1 MKNKQKTLISI
12 LLTFFVIMSACTDK
26 KKSDTSVTNHH
37 TEETKTSADKISIDI
52 KELEKLV
59 KNAKV
64 LNAEVVM
71 AITLLHHNEL
81 KDLESKMFDHN
92 INAYEKE
99 KLFESRKNAFFNKL
113 QFSYDDYVAY
123 ITEHST
129 EINEY
134 IISHPEITN
143 YLATENRGEK

>member
-1 MKNKQKTLISI
+1 LKNTHKLFIITFAFLLII
-12 LLTFFVIMSACTDK
+12 CACTK
-26 KKSDTSVTNHH
+26 KKNDASLPTYSY
-37 TEETKTSADKISIDI
+37 TESTQNSQNNLTIDI
-52 KELEKLV
+52 KELETLV
-59 KNAKV
+59 KQAKT
-64 LNAEVVM
+64 LNTQVVM
-71 AITLLHHNEL
+71 AITILHHNEL
-81 KDLESKMFDHN
+81 KDLENKMFDHD

-123 ITEHST
+123 ITEHSD

-134 IISHPEITN
+134 IISHPEITD

>member
-1 MKNKQKTLISI
+1 MKTTHKLFIITFVFLLII
-12 LLTFFVIMSACTDK
+12 CACTK
-26 KKSDTSVTNHH
+26 KKNDTSLQTDSY
-37 TEETKTSADKISIDI
+37 TESTQNSQNNLTIDI
-52 KELEKLV
+52 KELETLV
-59 KNAKV
+59 KHAKT
-64 LNAEVVM
+64 LNTQVVM
-71 AITLLHHNEL
+71 AITILHHNEL
-81 KDLESKMFDHN
+81 KDLENKMFDHD

-123 ITEHST
+123 ITEHSD

-134 IISHPEITN
+134 IISHPEITD

>member
-1 MKNKQKTLISI
+1 LKTTHKLFIITFVFLLII
-12 LLTFFVIMSACTDK
+12 CACTK
-26 KKSDTSVTNHH
+26 KKNDTSLQTDSY
-37 TEETKTSADKISIDI
+37 TESTQNSQNNLTIDI
-52 KELEKLV
+52 KELETLV
-59 KNAKV
+59 KQAKT
-64 LNAEVVM
+64 LNTQVVM
-71 AITLLHHNEL
+71 AITILHHNEL
-81 KDLESKMFDHN
+81 KDLENKMFDHD

-123 ITEHST
+123 ITEHSD

-134 IISHPEITN
+134 IISHPEITD

>member
-1 MKNKQKTLISI
+1 MKNTHKLFIISFVFLLII
-12 LLTFFVIMSACTDK
+12 CACTK
-26 KKSDTSVTNHH
+26 KKNDTSLPTDSY
-37 TEETKTSADKISIDI
+37 TESTQNSQNNLTIDI
-52 KELEKLV
+52 KELETLV
-59 KNAKV
+59 KQAKT
-64 LNAEVVM
+64 LNTQVVM
-71 AITLLHHNEL
+71 AITILHHNEL
-81 KDLESKMFDHN
+81 KDIESKMFDHD

-123 ITEHST
+123 ITEHSD

-134 IISHPEITN
+134 IISHPEITD

>member
-1 MKNKQKTLISI
+1 LLII
-12 LLTFFVIMSACTDK
+12 CACTK
-26 KKSDTSVTNHH
+26 KKNDASLPTDSY
-37 TEETKTSADKISIDI
+37 TESTQNSQNNLTIDI
-52 KELEKLV
+52 KELETLV
-59 KNAKV
+59 KHAKT
-64 LNAEVVM
+64 LNTQVVM
-71 AITLLHHNEL
+71 AITILHHNEL
-81 KDLESKMFDHN
+81 KDLENKMFDHD

-123 ITEHST
+123 ITEHSG

-134 IISHPEITN
+134 IISHPEITD

>member
-1 MKNKQKTLISI
+1 MKTTHKLFIITFAFLLII
-12 LLTFFVIMSACTDK
+12 CACTK
-26 KKSDTSVTNHH
+26 KKNDTSLQTDSY
-37 TEETKTSADKISIDI
+37 TESTQNSQNNLTIDI
-52 KELEKLV
+52 KELETLV
-59 KNAKV
+59 KHAKT
-64 LNAEVVM
+64 LNTQVVM
-71 AITLLHHNEL
+71 AITILHHNEL
-81 KDLESKMFDHN
+81 KDLENKMFDHD

-123 ITEHST
+123 ITEHSD

-134 IISHPEITN
+134 IISHPEITD

>member
-1 MKNKQKTLISI
+1 MKNKLFIISFVFLILI
-12 LLTFFVIMSACTDK
+12 CACTK
-26 KKSDTSVTNHH
+26 KKNDTSLPTDSY
-37 TEETKTSADKISIDI
+37 TESTQNSQNNLTIDI
-52 KELEKLV
+52 KELETLV
-59 KNAKV
+59 KQAKT
-64 LNAEVVM
+64 LNTQVVM
-71 AITLLHHNEL
+71 AITILHHNEL
-81 KDLESKMFDHN
+81 KDLENKMFDHD

-123 ITEHST
+123 ITEHSD

-134 IISHPEITN
+134 IISHPEITD

>member
-1 MKNKQKTLISI
+1 MKNKQKTLITI
-12 LLTFFVIMSACTDK
+12 LLAFFVIMSACTDK
-26 KKSDTSVTNHH
+26 KKPDTSITNHN

-99 KLFESRKNAFFNKL
+99 KLFESRKNDFFNKL
-113 QFSYDDYVAY
+113 QFSYDDYVTY
-123 ITEHST
+123 ITEHSD

-134 IISHPEITN
+134 IISHPEITD

>member
-1 MKNKQKTLISI
+1 LKNTHKLFIITFAFLLII
-12 LLTFFVIMSACTDK
+12 CACTK
-26 KKSDTSVTNHH
+26 KKNDTSLQTDSY
-37 TEETKTSADKISIDI
+37 TESTQNSQNNLTIDI
-52 KELEKLV
+52 KELETLV
-59 KNAKV
+59 KHAKT
-64 LNAEVVM
+64 LNTQVVM
-71 AITLLHHNEL
+71 AITILHHNEL
-81 KDLESKMFDHN
+81 KDLENKMFDHD

-123 ITEHST
+123 ITEHSD

-134 IISHPEITN
+134 IISHPEITD

>member
-1 MKNKQKTLISI
+1 LLII
-12 LLTFFVIMSACTDK
+12 CACTK
-26 KKSDTSVTNHH
+26 KKNDASLPTDSY
-37 TEETKTSADKISIDI
+37 TESTQNSQNNLTIDI
-52 KELEKLV
+52 KELETLV
-59 KNAKV
+59 KQAKT
-64 LNAEVVM
+64 LNTQVVM
-71 AITLLHHNEL
+71 AITILHHNEL
-81 KDLESKMFDHN
+81 KDLENKMFDHD

-123 ITEHST
+123 ITEHSD

-134 IISHPEITN
+134 IISHPEITD